1 MALLVNLWITHI
13 LDSFQQSVCL
23 LCPTGGLMIEFLS
36 NFMVVHVLETLVSN
50 LVRTTHFL
58 KDLIFVMMV
67 SNRLIML

>member
-36 NFMVVHVLETLVSN
+36 NFMVVLETEVSN

-58 KDLIFVMMV
+58 NDLIFVMMV

>member
-36 NFMVVHVLETLVSN
+36 NFMVVLETEVSN
-50 LVRTTHFL
+50 LVRMTHFL
-58 KDLIFVMMV
+58 NDLIFVMMV